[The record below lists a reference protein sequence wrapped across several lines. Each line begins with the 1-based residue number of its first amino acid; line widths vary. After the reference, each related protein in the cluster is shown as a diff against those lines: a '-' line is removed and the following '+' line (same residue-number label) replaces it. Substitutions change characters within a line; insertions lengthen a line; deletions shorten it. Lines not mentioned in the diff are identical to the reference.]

1 MQVEF
6 RELLPEDAAWVAPL
20 MTASGRMGCE
30 YSYTTAYMW
39 SRHYEVRIARA
50 GNAVLLRSDSGKLPS
65 FLAPVGVP
73 LEEGVALLRA
83 YTDTLGVPLRLHGI
97 DEATRERL
105 CALYPDR
112 LRFQSND
119 GDYDYI
125 YRTEDLATL
134 PGNTYHSK
142 KNHISAFSRK
152 HDWQYEPLRDTTVE
166 EVEALSY
173 EWCREKGDCAD
184 AGLRSERCAIRR
196 LLKYREQLSVIGGL
210 IRVDG
215 KAVAFTL
222 GSPINES
229 VFDVHVEKALSE
241 YSGAY
246 AVINREFAKT
256 LTAYPYLNRE
266 NDMGI
271 PGLRRAKESYR
282 PAIVLKK
289 YTCEWL

>member
-1 MQVEF
+1 MQLEF
-6 RELLPEDAAWVAPL
+6 RELLPEDAVWAAPL

-39 SRHYEVRIARA
+39 SRHYNVRIAHVN
-50 GNAVLLRSDSGKLPS
+50 NAVLLRSDSGHVPS
-65 FLAPVGVP
+65 FLVPIGVP

-83 YTDTLGVPLRLHGI
+83 YADAEGVPLRLHGI
-97 DEATRERL
+97 DEEIRERL
-105 CALYPDR
+105 CALYPDG
-112 LRFQSND
+112 LRFESHD

-125 YRTEDLATL
+125 YRTKDLATL

-142 KNHISAFSRK
+142 KNHISAFSRRY
-152 HDWQYEPLRDTTVE
+152 DWRYEPLDHTNIE
-166 EVEALSY
+166 DVEALSY
-173 EWCREKGDCAD
+173 EWCREKGECRD
-184 AGLRSERCAIRR
+184 AGLASERCAIRR
-196 LLKYREQLSVIGGL
+196 LLQYREQLSVTGGL
-210 IRVDG
+210 IRVEG

-222 GSPINES
+222 GSPINHR
-229 VFDVHVEKALSE
+229 VFDVHVEKALSA
-241 YSGAY
+241 YAGAY

-282 PAIVLKK
+282 PAILLKK
-289 YTCEWL
+289 YTCELL